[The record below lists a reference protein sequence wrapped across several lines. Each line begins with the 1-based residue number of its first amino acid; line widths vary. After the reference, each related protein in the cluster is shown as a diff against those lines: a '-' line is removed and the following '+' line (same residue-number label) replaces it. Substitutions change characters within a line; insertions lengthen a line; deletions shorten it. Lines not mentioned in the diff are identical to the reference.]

1 MENLNFLLPATF
13 IRGNSLL
20 ETILFPCIIVNLNF
34 YFHLASRIF
43 HITRILLFVHS
54 HILYSTFHFPIF
66 PSVYPFLSDISYIYI
81 LSSYFRP
88 FISIYFSL
96 FVGNNFFFSRNWE
109 GYIVNIR
116 ASSHVAHYWK
126 HYSRIC
132 SRIIVRSTS
141 FSCRVWRLR
150 VMHKFPSHLLS
161 SSCHSIDLIRLPCCE
176 KIWDGKKRGKNKGER
191 ENLTGEKVCIRLMY
205 RSVVRI

>member
-43 HITRILLFVHS
+43 HITRILLS
-54 HILYSTFHFPIF
+54 LSILISSILLFIFPFSLLFIRSSPIF
-66 PSVYPFLSDISYIYI
+66 HIYT
-81 LSSYFRP
+81 SSRPIFVLLFP
-88 FISIYFSL
+88 FISLYLSGTI
-96 FVGNNFFFSRNWE
+96 FFFSRNWE

-176 KIWDGKKRGKNKGER
+176 KIWDGKKRGENKGK
-191 ENLTGEKVCIRLMY
+191 GEGKFNRGESLH
-205 RSVVRI
+205 

>member
-43 HITRILLFVHS
+43 HITRILLS
-54 HILYSTFHFPIF
+54 LSILISSILLFIFPFSLLFIRSSPIF
-66 PSVYPFLSDISYIYI
+66 HIYI
-81 LSSYFRP
+81 HPLVLFSSFYFHLFL
-88 FISIYFSL
+88 FICREQ
-96 FVGNNFFFSRNWE
+96 FFFSRNWE

-132 SRIIVRSTS
+132 IIVRSTS
-141 FSCRVWRLR
+141 FSCRV
-150 VMHKFPSHLLS
+150 
-161 SSCHSIDLIRLPCCE
+161 
-176 KIWDGKKRGKNKGER
+176 
-191 ENLTGEKVCIRLMY
+191 
-205 RSVVRI
+205 